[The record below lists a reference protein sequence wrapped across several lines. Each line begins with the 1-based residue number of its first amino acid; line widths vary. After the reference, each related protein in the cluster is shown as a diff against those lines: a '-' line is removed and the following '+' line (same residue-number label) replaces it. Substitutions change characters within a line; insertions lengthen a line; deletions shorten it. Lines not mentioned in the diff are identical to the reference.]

1 MLVCAECGLQAHSE
15 CYFKPKSTAE
25 QDSISEGD
33 AWKCASCGG
42 REQFYPA
49 VDCRVSAAQDMME
62 ANNDNGRL
70 TRRDH
75 GSVTSGEGM
84 STRQPFELNCPFSD
98 CCVRLPSVNAVEEHI
113 ALCHSDEFHI
123 YSPSVEKYLG
133 QIQSLIHY
141 DKRFQSLYSLA
152 TTITADEHACESDGS
167 CSVHHCGIDG
177 ECILDNA
184 TLDGV
189 QILTDMCTS
198 DPYFGSFSIRCAQ
211 TRSQLSTSAATT
223 VSPNSAPN
231 NVTMRRVIL
240 SSPQVDDSS
249 IEQHLK
255 EEMDSVRIR
264 AQKLRKELTRSTNQV
279 CGLAIYSTN
288 ASHVRDKC
296 IEHVGQ
302 SFNGNFKF
310 LYTGKSRLC
319 VLKTT
324 AKDYSAVVKKLGAHR
339 PTSMLV
345 RASRIAAA
353 LHRHHGRSRQ
363 ERQKAQKQ
371 SQASHSLANV
381 SRSWQ
386 AEASSRGE
394 EETQEQYCDRRWQEL
409 SRCSNPELS
418 DLQDDEQCPAA
429 AVVLWY
435 KQANL
440 RTRHEPPAC
449 VTEDVIMLHGLNLME
464 FDSWTDSDMKI
475 LQACKT
481 FNTIVHDA
489 HWLQVA
495 ADLMHMCDNGYHE
508 ISMEGAS
515 GGSQMARSEVSRN
528 NRALYR
534 QLRVKILSRVRL

>member
-1 MLVCAECGLQAHSE
+1 MASDDDAAESDPASSSDVEITGAEPAKMACDSDDEKYTCVVCKGKRNAGMLVCAECGLQAHSE

-49 VDCRVSAAQDMME
+49 VDSRVSAAQDMME

-75 GSVTSGEGM
+75 GSVASGEGM
-84 STRQPFELNCPFSD
+84 STRRPFELNCPFSD

-133 QIQSLIHY
+133 QIESLIHY

-189 QILTDMCTS
+189 QILTDMFTS

-240 SSPQVDDSS
+240 
-249 IEQHLK
+249 
-255 EEMDSVRIR
+255 
-264 AQKLRKELTRSTNQV
+264 
-279 CGLAIYSTN
+279 
-288 ASHVRDKC
+288 
-296 IEHVGQ
+296 
-302 SFNGNFKF
+302 
-310 LYTGKSRLC
+310 
-319 VLKTT
+319 
-324 AKDYSAVVKKLGAHR
+324 
-339 PTSMLV
+339 
-345 RASRIAAA
+345 
-353 LHRHHGRSRQ
+353 
-363 ERQKAQKQ
+363 
-371 SQASHSLANV
+371 
-381 SRSWQ
+381 
-386 AEASSRGE
+386 
-394 EETQEQYCDRRWQEL
+394 
-409 SRCSNPELS
+409 
-418 DLQDDEQCPAA
+418 
-429 AVVLWY
+429 
-435 KQANL
+435 
-440 RTRHEPPAC
+440 
-449 VTEDVIMLHGLNLME
+449 
-464 FDSWTDSDMKI
+464 
-475 LQACKT
+475 
-481 FNTIVHDA
+481 
-489 HWLQVA
+489 
-495 ADLMHMCDNGYHE
+495 
-508 ISMEGAS
+508 
-515 GGSQMARSEVSRN
+515 
-528 NRALYR
+528 
-534 QLRVKILSRVRL
+534 